1 MKCFTCFAYLT
12 FEDEVEVNEDDNVEV
27 SSLRFAPDCCCGG
40 TSWSGSG
47 GTMAGCMGGSGS
59 GAIMTGIG

>member
-1 MKCFTCFAYLT
+1 M
-12 FEDEVEVNEDDNVEV
+12 EVEKNDNVEV
-27 SSLRFAPDCCCGG
+27 SSLCFTADCCCGG
-40 TSWSGSG
+40 TSWAGSG